1 MVMFVSWPTPHKVG
15 VTVGTRQPFHGTGG
29 HVDTGPVS
37 REGNDGDQMARH
49 SFAFGDP
56 SRVLMQPRIE
66 WKEGF
71 ARLTNDKICIR
82 IQPDL

>member
-37 REGNDGDQMARH
+37 REGNDGDQMAWH

-56 SRVLMQPRIE
+56 SLVLSQI
-66 WKEGF
+66 
-71 ARLTNDKICIR
+71 
-82 IQPDL
+82 